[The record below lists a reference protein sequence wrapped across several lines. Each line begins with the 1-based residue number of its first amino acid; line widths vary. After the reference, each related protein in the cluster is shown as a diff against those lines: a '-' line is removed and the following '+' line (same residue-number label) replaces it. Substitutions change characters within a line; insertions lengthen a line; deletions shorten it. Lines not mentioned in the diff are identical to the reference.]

1 MLVCTL
7 FFVSWF
13 RGYSQ
18 FVTAFRSS
26 TRKNFS
32 SIRRSHSVHKSV
44 LISSFSFRWLKRS
57 LAHYCVSLKS
67 YLNISPG
74 PESVILKP
82 SANIRSL
89 FFPARRFVKI
99 FLIPF
104 AIFAALKL
112 SIMFHRNIKLIIAA
126 LMVIA
131 AIWQFT
137 EGNIGNGIF
146 LILLSLIP
154 VFLYFK
160 NEFILLAFLK
170 LRKQDFAGAQKW
182 LSYIKNPET
191 ALVRKQQG
199 YFNYLHGIMLAQTNL
214 TQAEKYFKKAIQ
226 LGLSMDMDLAVAKL
240 NLAGI
245 AMSRRR
251 KIEATALLSEA
262 KKLDKQGM
270 LKDQIAMMKDQM
282 KKI

>member
-1 MLVCTL
+1 
-7 FFVSWF
+7 
-13 RGYSQ
+13 
-18 FVTAFRSS
+18 
-26 TRKNFS
+26 
-32 SIRRSHSVHKSV
+32 
-44 LISSFSFRWLKRS
+44 
-57 LAHYCVSLKS
+57 
-67 YLNISPG
+67 
-74 PESVILKP
+74 
-82 SANIRSL
+82 
-89 FFPARRFVKI
+89 
-99 FLIPF
+99 
-104 AIFAALKL
+104 
-112 SIMFHRNIKLIIAA
+112 MFHRNIKLIIAA